1 MSWVVEGRNSF
12 LISQPLLQRRFVLLL
27 ERQQSATKMYEN
39 KTLQFDWLR
48 EQFLFWEKRLIYSH
62 NGSLLQFH
70 LLLWAHYIRCNYLL
84 YEKQNSSMTKV
95 DIAVLRPE
103 KKDKCGPLFE
113 LCTFQTGTKHMM
125 RLPVMQHNKSFAFH
139 CDLAAIS

>member
-48 EQFLFWEKRLIYSH
+48 EQFLFWEKKAHLLAQWILFTVPPVTM
-62 NGSLLQFH
+62 GSL
-70 LLLWAHYIRCNYLL
+70 Y
-84 YEKQNSSMTKV
+84 TV
-95 DIAVLRPE
+95 
-103 KKDKCGPLFE
+103 
-113 LCTFQTGTKHMM
+113 
-125 RLPVMQHNKSFAFH
+125 
-139 CDLAAIS
+139 